1 MTSMALLLLG
11 DQAARVGTGA
21 ALTLIVPLGLLIIA
35 LVIWVVVWRRVR

>member
-21 ALTLIVPLGLLIIA
+21 ALTLIVPLGLVIIA
-35 LVIWVVVWRRVR
+35 LAIWVIVWRRVR